1 MDQCEGRVGGGQDL
15 FLFFFFYTGV
25 GTHDYKA
32 LQLDSE
38 ENMSED
44 AEI

>member
-1 MDQCEGRVGGGQDL
+1 MEQCEGHVGGGQDL
-15 FLFFFFYTGV
+15 FLFLLY
-25 GTHDYKA
+25 GTHNYKA

-38 ENMSED
+38 ENISED